1 MATPFDILKHINS
14 KDGLEFDMKDYNSFM
29 INRGLSNNLDTL
41 FFADVINKH
50 SHLDKDIQYRFYFDA
65 IPKGKRFGKWH
76 KSLAI
81 NTDVEVIMET
91 YKVNQRVAE
100 GYLKLMNESAINLL
114 HKKNN
119 RGGSK

>member
-1 MATPFDILKHINS
+1 MTTPFDILKHINS
-14 KDGLEFDMKDYNSFM
+14 KDELDFEMKDYNSFM

-41 FFADVINKH
+41 FFADVINKY
-50 SHLDKDIQYRFYFDA
+50 SQLDKDIQYRFYFDA

-76 KSLAI
+76 KSLVI
-81 NTDVEVIMET
+81 NTDVTLIMET

-100 GYLKLMNESAINLL
+100 SYLKLMNDDAIKIL
-114 HKKNN
+114 HEKNN